1 MQPPTLYQL
10 KSNLTP
16 LMPTPPSLPLP
27 LPAQTLCGSSSN
39 LLFCCTQKY
48 WYFLEHFTPLSLS
61 FSPPPPPP
69 IANHNPMSKLLGVLS
84 CQLFLVSPPLLK
96 YEALFQ
102 LRGLLQVESVDAGV
116 VHQEKISGITVGQ
129 LWDSP
134 VYITYVRYCY
144 YNIATQN
151 LQN

>member
-1 MQPPTLYQL
+1 MCQRIMKCSHVSVFSSTHSSFYSTYSPAVIHHLQLAKLFKCNLQLYINSSLTL
-10 KSNLTP
+10 
-16 LMPTPPSLPLP
+16 
-27 LPAQTLCGSSSN
+27 
-39 LLFCCTQKY
+39 
-48 WYFLEHFTPLSLS
+48 
-61 FSPPPPPP
+61 PPPP

-96 YEALFQ
+96 YETLFQ

>member
-16 LMPTPPSLPLP
+16 LMPTPPSPSPSLHKRYVV
-27 LPAQTLCGSSSN
+27 PALICSFAAHRNIGTSQSTS
-39 LLFCCTQKY
+39 
-48 WYFLEHFTPLSLS
+48 PLSLS

-96 YEALFQ
+96 YETLFQ